1 MIKLNDRLY
10 TTKLIGAFILMFG
23 IFFLLLSLTHVFNDQ
38 AFVNE
43 YNDCIHVSNY
53 DPTILNTCKA
63 NVSNG
68 LGIVIRYNQIK
79 LSSAQFIKI
88 YTRELIEVL
97 FSILL
102 IILGDIIYKT
112 KGKEKEPK
120 HKNLKTL
127 KTVRKKRK

>member
-1 MIKLNDRLY
+1 MNKKLQI
-10 TTKLIGAFILMFG
+10 TKLMGTFILMFG

-43 YNDCIHVSNY
+43 YNSCIEVSSY
-53 DPTILNTCKA
+53 DPTILTACKA

-68 LGIVIRYNQIK
+68 LNIVIRYNQIK

-88 YTRELIEVL
+88 YLKELIEVL

-102 IILGDIIYKT
+102 IILGDYIYNEKEEKKIKT
-112 KGKEKEPK
+112 KTKIIKK
-120 HKNLKTL
+120 R
-127 KTVRKKRK
+127 RKK

>member
-1 MIKLNDRLY
+1 MNDRLY
-10 TTKLIGAFILMFG
+10 ATKLVGVFILMFG

-43 YNDCIHVSNY
+43 YNDCIHVSKY
-53 DPTILNTCKA
+53 DPTILNTCKI

-102 IILGDIIYKT
+102 IILGDIIYRT
-112 KGKEKEPK
+112 KGKETEPK
-120 HKNLKTL
+120 HRTLKTL
-127 KTVRKKRK
+127 KTKRKKR

>member
-1 MIKLNDRLY
+1 MNDKLY
-10 TTKLIGAFILMFG
+10 TTKLVGAFILMFG

-53 DPTILNTCKA
+53 DPTILNICKT

-79 LSSAQFIKI
+79 LSSSQFIKI
-88 YTRELIEVL
+88 YIRELIEVL

-112 KGKEKEPK
+112 KEKEIEPK
-120 HKNLKTL
+120 HRTL
-127 KTVRKKRK
+127 KTTRKKR